1 MRKKTSGTIYI
12 LTNPS
17 FPEWVKVGFTTNL
30 PQRLK
35 TLNNS
40 TMVPFSFRL
49 FATYDVPCAVA
60 DKKFHD
66 LLGEF
71 ERSQEEINGKTRR
84 REFFKAS
91 PEAIFQKLQSF
102 AEIHGTEKRLHRYNE
117 RKPSKQARID
127 LFSIGLK
134 PGDLLNYIPDKR
146 IKVKVVDNRHIEYK
160 GEITSLTA
168 VAKQLLNRSRGVR
181 GPQYWMF
188 NGTPLLEMEKKS

>member
-1 MRKKTSGTIYI
+1 MQKTFGTIYI

-35 TLNNS
+35 QLNGS
-40 TMVPFSFRL
+40 TAVPFSFRL
-49 FATYDVPCAVA
+49 FATYEVPCTAA

-71 ERSQEEINGKTRR
+71 ERSQEKINGKTRV

-102 AEIHGTEKRLHRYNE
+102 AAIHGTEKRLKRYND
-117 RKPSKQARID
+117 RKPAGKQARID
-127 LFSIGLK
+127 LFSIGLN
-134 PGDLLNYIPDKR
+134 PGDQLNYIPDKR
-146 IKVKVVDNRHIEYK
+146 IKVKVVDNHHIEYK

-168 VAKQLLNRSRGVR
+168 VAKQLLNRSKGVR
-181 GPQYWMF
+181 GPQYWMC
-188 NGTPLLEMEKKS
+188 NGTPLLEIKKKS